1 MAATDEDAVLVEG
14 DGAAAALLAPREL
27 GDPSFSIAFLSS
39 MRVEKA
45 TVPSSRTSTCGVVPR
60 IPMVATGVSIFIS
73 PVFAT
78 LPAIK
83 VKVPLVRLIRLE
95 FDELF
100 GS

>member
-27 GDPSFSIAFLSS
+27 GDPSFSIALLSS

-60 IPMVATGVSIFIS
+60 IPMVATGVSIFMS